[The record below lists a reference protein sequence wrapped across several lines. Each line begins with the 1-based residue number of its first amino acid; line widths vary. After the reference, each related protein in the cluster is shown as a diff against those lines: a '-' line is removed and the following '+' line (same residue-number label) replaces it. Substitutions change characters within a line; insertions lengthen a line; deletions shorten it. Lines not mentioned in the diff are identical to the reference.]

1 MDSIS
6 GSVVPLAMFQM
17 SPQIAFMRKCKSHW
31 LHLFDFSPL
40 WFFKKQIQPIFL
52 CILSGTQF
60 EDTFENAQWGKSNKC
75 NKCDFASSRT
85 HMLYQNPEKYR
96 YLFSKI
102 PVSVFESNPGIPK
115 GPAGE
120 VKWRCADWRWF
131 KCPFVI
137 STGGTR
143 WRSQGRQDDWTWG
156 PPLLQGQNWG
166 DFAQI

>member
-1 MDSIS
+1 M
-6 GSVVPLAMFQM
+6 
-17 SPQIAFMRKCKSHW
+17 W
-31 LHLFDFSPL
+31 
-40 WFFKKQIQPIFL
+40 L
-52 CILSGTQF
+52 CILSGRQF
-60 EDTFENAQWGKSNKC
+60 EETHENAQWGKSNKC

-166 DFAQI
+166 NLNWSWKKGCNLIWTKIGARFGKKPVFISILFRSLVNHQWW